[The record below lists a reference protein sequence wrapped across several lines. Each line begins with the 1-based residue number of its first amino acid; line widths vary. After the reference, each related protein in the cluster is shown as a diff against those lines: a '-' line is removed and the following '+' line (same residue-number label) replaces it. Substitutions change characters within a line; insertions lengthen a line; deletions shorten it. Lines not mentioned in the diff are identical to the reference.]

1 MTGEKLMT
9 NMKGNG
15 DIEEPV
21 KKSWKVLLFGILSLA
36 LMLGLGLYL
45 FVEALQKPKTPEDV
59 LDMKRMLVSGVGVI
73 LFSLAVVV
81 FLFSLYKPKSKK
93 RFGLKR
99 KTFSKNITK
108 KRNHYR
114 K

>member
-9 NMKGNG
+9 NMKENR

-21 KKSWKVLLFGILSLA
+21 KKSWKVLLFGLLSLA
-36 LMLGLGLYL
+36 LMLGLGIYL
-45 FVEALQKPKTPEDV
+45 FVEALQKSKTPEDV
-59 LDMKRMLVSGVGVI
+59 LDMKRMLVSGIGVI
-73 LFSLAVVV
+73 LFSLAVVL
-81 FLFSLYKPKSKK
+81 FLFSLYKPRGKK

-99 KTFSKNITK
+99 KTLTK
-108 KRNHYR
+108 KRNRYR

>member
-1 MTGEKLMT
+1 
-9 NMKGNG
+9 MKENR

-21 KKSWKVLLFGILSLA
+21 KKSWKVLLFGFLSLA
-36 LMLGLGLYL
+36 LMLGLGIYL

-59 LDMKRMLVSGVGVI
+59 LDMKRMLVSGIGVI

-81 FLFSLYKPKSKK
+81 FLFSLYKPRSKK

-99 KTFSKNITK
+99 KALTK
-108 KRNHYR
+108 KRNRY
-114 K
+114 KK

>member
-1 MTGEKLMT
+1 MT
-9 NMKGNG
+9 NMKENR

-21 KKSWKVLLFGILSLA
+21 KKSWKVLLFGFLSLA
-36 LMLGLGLYL
+36 LMLGLGIYL

-59 LDMKRMLVSGVGVI
+59 LDMKRMLVSGIGVI

-81 FLFSLYKPKSKK
+81 FLFSLYKPRSKK

-99 KTFSKNITK
+99 KALTK
-108 KRNHYR
+108 KRNRY
-114 K
+114 KK